1 MTRKRRAS
9 EFDAPA
15 QALGF
20 ADVDALIRQRMLDG
34 HRRMDIAAELGC
46 HINVISKR
54 IFAHNPDLASGPDG
68 LDRRHHFVVARYK
81 AGETVAEIGRIDKI
95 GERRVAKILKAEETR
110 TGETVIRPTANRNQ
124 AAAKSKPA
132 APSEWNNESGQRKP
146 PRKIRETALP
156 CGWQRGDEPV
166 ILTIVPGE
174 LWCKCGTVA
183 YKGNCPRCEGDTL
196 IPAVQ
201 ILRPGEY
208 RLARMGA

>member
-1 MTRKRRAS
+1 MTRKRRTS

-20 ADVDALIRQRMLDG
+20 DNVDAMIRQRMLEG
-34 HRRMDIAAELGC
+34 KRRMDIAAELGC
-46 HINVISKR
+46 NINVISKR

-68 LDRRHHFVVARYK
+68 LDRRHHFVVAKYRE
-81 AGETVAEIGRIDKI
+81 GLTVAEIGRMGKI
-95 GERRVAKILKAEETR
+95 GERRARKILQTEEER
-110 TGETVIRPTANRNQ
+110 TGEKLVRPTAQRNQ
-124 AAAKSKPA
+124 AARPKSA
-132 APSEWNNESGQRKP
+132 AASAWNDDGKERTP
-146 PRKIRETALP
+146 PRQIEETPLP
-156 CGWQRGDEPV
+156 CGWKRGDEPV
-166 ILTIVPGE
+166 ILAIVPGE

-208 RLARMGA
+208 RLMGVAA